1 MRRAALA
8 VCAATL
14 AAPSWAFVAMP
25 PTTVAAGQ
33 RRATLAGGCLRPRVS
48 TLRASVDATEGQAS
62 QAQILA
68 QELKSDL
75 TQMFDLA
82 YEPKWSLYAEDVLFQ
97 DPLTRFRGMK
107 KYQDNIQML
116 KDSPL
121 FTGGKMDLHEVTVVD
136 DTRVDTRW
144 TLSMTFK
151 PFPWQ
156 PRLLF
161 TGSLAHRPARGR
173 ACCALRGTA
182 PLKTSTTRRH
192 HKIHPG

>member
-1 MRRAALA
+1 MCCGNTGIRLAMRHAALA

-25 PTTVAAGQ
+25 PSTVPAGQ
-33 RRATLAGGCLRPRVS
+33 LSRATLGGGCQRPRVS

-62 QAQILA
+62 KAQILA

-97 DPLTRFRGMK
+97 DPLTRFRGRG
-107 KYQDNIQML
+107 KYKDNIQML

-161 TGSLAHRPARGR
+161 TGNLSLWPAR
-173 ACCALRGTA
+173 
-182 PLKTSTTRRH
+182 
-192 HKIHPG
+192 

>member
-1 MRRAALA
+1 MQLTHKAWIRPAMRRAALA

-14 AAPSWAFVAMP
+14 VAPSWAFVAMP
-25 PTTVAAGQ
+25 LTTVGAGQ
-33 RRATLAGGCLRPRVS
+33 RRATLAGGCQRPRVS

-97 DPLTRFRGMK
+97 DPLTRFRGMP

-161 TGSLAHRPARGR
+161 TGNLSLWPAR
-173 ACCALRGTA
+173 
-182 PLKTSTTRRH
+182 
-192 HKIHPG
+192 

>member
-1 MRRAALA
+1 
-8 VCAATL
+8 
-14 AAPSWAFVAMP
+14 MP
-25 PTTVAAGQ
+25 PSTVPAGQ
-33 RRATLAGGCLRPRVS
+33 LSRATLGGGCQRPRVS

-62 QAQILA
+62 KAQILA

-97 DPLTRFRGMK
+97 DPLTRFRGIG

-161 TGSLAHRPARGR
+161 TGNLSLWPAR
-173 ACCALRGTA
+173 
-182 PLKTSTTRRH
+182 
-192 HKIHPG
+192 